1 MCVDHGPLTIVLTA
15 NFPDCLRRRTVS
27 LAHCAHI
34 NRFEE
39 LPEGSLTM
47 TIVQSTTGRWQRQ
60 QSTVA
65 PDPESTPES
74 KSFMFPYQ
82 PDGQSNGLHG
92 SPNSIS
98 RPAPSAFIDGS
109 IHADPASK
117 SLAEVQLKL
126 AFFLI
131 PKPLQVCN
139 VLFAF
144 SRCHVGHL
152 FSIPMS
158 SMKQTAVGVCA
169 FAGNQ
174 QRQPFGNSW
183 PVGPMIGSS
192 EFPHT
197 FSSQS

>member
-1 MCVDHGPLTIVLTA
+1 
-15 NFPDCLRRRTVS
+15 
-27 LAHCAHI
+27 
-34 NRFEE
+34 
-39 LPEGSLTM
+39 M
-47 TIVQSTTGRWQRQ
+47 TIVQSTTGRRQRQ

-65 PDPESTPES
+65 SES
-74 KSFMFPYQ
+74 KSFMVPYE
-82 PDGQSNGLHG
+82 PDGQSKRRHC
-92 SPNSIS
+92 SPNSNAT
-98 RPAPSAFIDGS
+98 APPTDFIVGC
-109 IHADPASK
+109 IHADSEF
-117 SLAEVQLKL
+117 LAEVQLKS

-131 PKPLQVCN
+131 QNPLQVCN
-139 VLFAF
+139 VLFTF
-144 SRCHVGHL
+144 WRGHVGHL
-152 FSIPMS
+152 LSIPMS